1 MNFFL
6 FLNGQIIENFYES
19 MRRDCITLDECGVF
33 FLGHSKKCL
42 VLIGGK
48 VHEDGQGGE
57 MFTLALGHFLED
69 FVKIDGCKHGDFFRG
84 KDRPVVGATRG
95 SRADREWLRKKC

>member
-57 MFTLALGHFLED
+57 MFTLALGHFLVT
-69 FVKIDGCKHGDFFRG
+69 FGIGCGFLLSACALLQGTKY
-84 KDRPVVGATRG
+84 
-95 SRADREWLRKKC
+95 